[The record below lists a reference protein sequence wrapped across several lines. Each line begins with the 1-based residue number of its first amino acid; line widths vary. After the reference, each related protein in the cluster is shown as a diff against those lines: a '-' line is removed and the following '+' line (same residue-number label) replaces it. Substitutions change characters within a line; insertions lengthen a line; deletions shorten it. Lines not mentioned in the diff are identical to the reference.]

1 MIIDLLTKEE
11 IKLTKLMAY
20 KEGEILFYE
29 NDECHT
35 LGIVKSGEITI
46 SSITFKGNEIIY
58 NRLSKGQLFGNNLLF
73 SNDSK
78 YRGDVKATSKSEV
91 YLINKDNL
99 LKILMSNKAFL
110 NEYLSIQSNF
120 AKSLNTQ
127 IKLLSFTSAE
137 ERFLYYLFINN
148 DHIKFKNVTTLAQS
162 LYLTREVTS
171 RLLSKLEKEKRI
183 LRTSHDILFLD

>member
-11 IKLTKLMAY
+11 SKLIKLQRY
-20 KEGEILFYE
+20 KEGEVLFYE
-29 NDECHT
+29 NDVCES

-58 NRLSKGQLFGNNLLF
+58 NRLTHGQLFGNNLLF
-73 SNDSK
+73 SSDNK
-78 YRGDVKATSKSEV
+78 YRGDVKATSKCEV
-91 YLINKDNL
+91 YLISKDNL
-99 LKILMSNKAFL
+99 IKILMSNARFL
-110 NEYLSIQSNF
+110 NEYLAFQSNF
-120 AKSLNTQ
+120 AKSLNSQ

-137 ERFLYYLFINN
+137 ERFLYYLFIND
-148 DHIKFKNVTTLAQS
+148 DHIKYKNVTTLAQS

-183 LRTSHDILFLD
+183 LRTSHDVLLLD